1 MHDTIMNFYFLFFGV
16 VLALQ
21 QLGLKSIKRNFRFL
35 NYHWGKAIFCTFI
48 ATASLSNP
56 QNQIL

>member
-1 MHDTIMNFYFLFFGV
+1 MNFYFMFFGV

-35 NYHWGKAIFCTFI
+35 NYHWGKCLFCLFI
-48 ATASLSNP
+48 AFASCSNS